1 MNLIVTPYHRLKQA
15 AYILFGITLGI
26 MLLQSPYLAWLI
38 VLGLFTVVLL
48 SKSPFYAL
56 FIFIIFIPYSSTE
69 LFNEYVIDLPGARL
83 INILGFLVVAA
94 GIWHHKNSEKLP
106 TYAFYFIT
114 AIFVIFTIGVFR
126 SLSHLDQ
133 LMQLADDIES
143 THGYLLSHYVKPL
156 LYFIPT
162 FVIIK
167 YAKGKKQ
174 LEFVVNI
181 LVFSAVAFAL
191 YLLFLFLFKS
201 PDKNELARDYM
212 TSILKIHG
220 NAIATFLLVAFP
232 IVLARYFTRQ
242 NLISAICL
250 VLTIAAIG
258 ITYSRTAYLTL
269 LFSLLAYLILS
280 ERAKLLPFFL
290 VAVFALSFTI
300 FTSVKERATHGFK
313 SREYNEIF
321 AGRIDGIWLPLWDEY
336 SKSAKKMLI
345 GNGRY
350 SIKVSDSANRG
361 YLVSAAGHP
370 HNMYMEAILDAGI
383 LGLIV
388 FVSFYYIL
396 LKKTFKN
403 LKRFRFPELRE
414 YQFAVLVSLMSF
426 LIAGLTGRS
435 FFPRTENSFIW
446 LVIGITIAL
455 NRIVENSGE
464 SVAETAKNLFR
475 GSKYLPPA
483 EQK

>member
-1 MNLIVTPYHRLKQA
+1 MNLNVTPYNTLKQA

-26 MLLQSPYLAWLI
+26 TLLQSPYLAWII
-38 VLGLFTVVLL
+38 VLGLFTLVLL
-48 SKSPFYAL
+48 SKNPFYAL
-56 FIFIIFIPYSSTE
+56 FIFMIFIPYSSTE
-69 LFNEYVIDLPGARL
+69 LFTEYVIDLPGARL

-106 TYAFYFIT
+106 TYAFYFII
-114 AIFVIFTIGVFR
+114 AMFVIFTIGVLR

-133 LMQLADDIES
+133 LMQLAEDIES
-143 THGYLLSHYVKPL
+143 TFGYLLSHYVKPL
-156 LYFIPT
+156 LYFIPAI
-162 FVIIK
+162 VIIK
-167 YAKGKKQ
+167 YAREKKQ
-174 LEFVVNI
+174 LELIVTI
-181 LVFSAVAFAL
+181 LVSSAVALAI
-191 YLLFLFLFKS
+191 YLLFLYLFKA
-201 PDKNELARDYM
+201 PDKNELAREYM
-212 TSILKIHG
+212 STILNIHG
-220 NAIATFLLVAFP
+220 NAIATFLIIAFP

-242 NLISAICL
+242 NLVSAICL
-250 VLTIAAIG
+250 ILTIAAIG
-258 ITYSRTAYLTL
+258 ITYSRTAYLTV
-269 LFSLLAYLILS
+269 LFSLVAYLILS
-280 ERAKLLPFFL
+280 ERAKLLPFFW
-290 VAVFALSFTI
+290 VGVFALSFTV
-300 FTSVKERATHGFK
+300 FTSIKERATHGFE

-336 SKSAKKMLI
+336 SQSATKILV

-361 YLVSAAGHP
+361 YLASAAGHP
-370 HNMYMEAILDAGI
+370 HNMYIEAILDAGI

-388 FVSFYYIL
+388 FLSFYYTL

-435 FFPRTENSFIW
+435 FFPKMENSFIW

-455 NRIVENSGE
+455 NKFVENSGGPGCGK
-464 SVAETAKNLFR
+464 S
-475 GSKYLPPA
+475 
-483 EQK
+483 